1 MKLALVQTN
10 PTIGDVA
17 GNVDA
22 LLARVG
28 EAARAGAE
36 LAVCAELAICG
47 YPPRDLLDQPAFVDA
62 NLRALE
68 RMARDAAIPVIVGF
82 VDRSPGRLPAGR
94 LRNAAAVIA
103 DGRVCSVHHK
113 TLLPTYDVFDEWRY
127 FEPAERVEL
136 AHVAGVAVGVSIC
149 EDIWN
154 DADFWPERR
163 YRADPVEALAA
174 MGAELLVNISASPF
188 TVHKRRVRRRMLAA
202 QAAKHELPLVMVN
215 QVGGNDD
222 LLFDGGSM
230 ALSNTGRIGARAR
243 EFAEDLVCVDI
254 DLCRLCGLGGLGG
267 LGTGEVHGPMAD
279 VHGDDAA
286 GNNAAALDALVMG
299 TRDYVH
305 KCGFSRALVGL
316 SGGIDSALTA
326 AIAVRALGADNVL
339 GVSMPSRYSSEH
351 SMSDA
356 SELAQALG
364 MGFLTI
370 PIEGMFQAA
379 LDALGPAF
387 AGCPADVTEE
397 NLQARCRG
405 MVLMGLSNKLG
416 HMVLTT
422 GNKSELAVG
431 YCTLYGDMCGGLA
444 VISDVPKTMVYELSR
459 EINRQAG
466 RQAGRELIPRSTL
479 EKPPSAELRPDQTD
493 QDSLPPYDVLDAI
506 IELHVEALRSREQIV
521 AAGFAPEVVDQ
532 VLGLIRRSEYKRHQ
546 APPGLKIRARTF
558 GPGRRMPLAARWRP

>member
-215 QVGGNDD
+215 QDGGNDD

-254 DLCRLCGLGGLGG
+254 DLVLRQ
-267 LGTGEVHGPMAD
+267 
-279 VHGDDAA
+279 DDS
-286 GNNAAALDALVMG
+286 DMPRV
-299 TRDYVH
+299 TRR
-305 KCGFSRALVGL
+305 FARE
-316 SGGIDSALTA
+316 
-326 AIAVRALGADNVL
+326 GAT
-339 GVSMPSRYSSEH
+339 R
-351 SMSDA
+351 
-356 SELAQALG
+356 
-364 MGFLTI
+364 
-370 PIEGMFQAA
+370 
-379 LDALGPAF
+379 
-387 AGCPADVTEE
+387 
-397 NLQARCRG
+397 
-405 MVLMGLSNKLG
+405 
-416 HMVLTT
+416 
-422 GNKSELAVG
+422 ELAVASDRG
-431 YCTLYGDMCGGLA
+431 ATHPPERLGERRWQNHPVAGLDTECSQECPLTSVA
-444 VISDVPKTMVYELSR
+444 SR
-459 EINRQAG
+459 
-466 RQAGRELIPRSTL
+466 PC
-479 EKPPSAELRPDQTD
+479 
-493 QDSLPPYDVLDAI
+493 
-506 IELHVEALRSREQIV
+506 
-521 AAGFAPEVVDQ
+521 
-532 VLGLIRRSEYKRHQ
+532 RRAYR
-546 APPGLKIRARTF
+546 
-558 GPGRRMPLAARWRP
+558 